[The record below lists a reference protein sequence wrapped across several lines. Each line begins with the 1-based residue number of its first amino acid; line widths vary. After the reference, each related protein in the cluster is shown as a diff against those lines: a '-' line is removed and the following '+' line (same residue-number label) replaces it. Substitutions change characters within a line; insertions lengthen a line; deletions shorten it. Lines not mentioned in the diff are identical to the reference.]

1 MQTTWLI
8 NPITTIEVFDQKAI
22 RIPEIILPL
31 ASNAKQNVTKFFKVP
46 YFRVCFYMP
55 APLAE
60 LNMNRFGWR
69 VR

>member
-8 NPITTIEVFDQKAI
+8 NPITTIEIFDKKAI
-22 RIPEIILPL
+22 PITETILPL
-31 ASNAKQNVTKFFKVP
+31 ASNAKQNATKFFKVP